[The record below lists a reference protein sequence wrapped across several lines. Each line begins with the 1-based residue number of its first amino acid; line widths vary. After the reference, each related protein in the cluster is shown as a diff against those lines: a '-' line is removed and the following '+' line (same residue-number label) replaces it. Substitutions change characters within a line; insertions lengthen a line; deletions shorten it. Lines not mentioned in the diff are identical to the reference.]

1 VVPGVVQRENGL
13 CLGAVCLGSDADQQ
27 HAFAHADAHNATGTG
42 TNRASLAAERHGQY
56 AGINPE
62 FPFWP
67 LNHVYH
73 TRFHPE
79 RWGRLANR
87 CGGEWLVS
95 SDLQREN
102 RLCLG
107 AIHSYGH
114 SQPDPYAN
122 SNPHADADTNASSG
136 EHSAYPE
143 RPEYPSRQQ
152 PIL

>member
-27 HAFAHADAHNATGTG
+27 LAFAHADAHNDTDND
-42 TNRASLAAERHGQY
+42 TNNGHLAAEWDGEHAREH
-56 AGINPE
+56 AE
-62 FPFWP
+62 LPFWP
-67 LNHVYH
+67 LNHLYC
-73 TRFHPE
+73 TRFYSE
-79 RWGRLANR
+79 WRSCVVDG
-87 CGGEWLVS
+87 GSGEWLVS

-102 RLCLG
+102 GLCLG

-122 SNPHADADTNASSG
+122 SNPHADADPDASSG

-143 RPEYPSRQQ
+143 
-152 PIL
+152 